1 MKKIF
6 LIFMLLLADK
16 LYAQTP
22 AAEFKSKYPEGYIA
36 KIDEVYETIGDWK
49 GREDIYFNPKAEKP
63 TAVVF
68 NIHGGAWSHGVKESQ
83 TGFGTFFKL
92 GYAVANIE
100 YRMTNDATAPAAIED
115 VRAAIL
121 YVVQHAKE
129 LNIDPDRIV
138 VMGSSA
144 GAHLAL
150 MAGLLQNDNKFDGN
164 YKNVQ
169 HYTIKAIIDK
179 YGPTD
184 FNVQGFSSF
193 KSLVKWLGVNA
204 ESARFRESVSPVYY
218 VKKTSPPVFI
228 VHGYADP
235 IVPYEQSVSLK
246 NKLDE
251 MGVKNRFLTMPGG
264 GHGKFTA
271 EQKSELS
278 KAIIDFLKEIQP

>member
-1 MKKIF
+1 MKKVF
-6 LIFMLLLADK
+6 VFMLMITVVRLF
-16 LYAQTP
+16 AQDDSVV
-22 AAEFKSKYPEGYIA
+22 KKVIYPSGYEA
-36 KIDEVYETIGDWK
+36 KTDAVYSEINSWK
-49 GREDIYFNPKAEKP
+49 GREDIYYNPKAEKP

-83 TGFGTFFKL
+83 TGFGTFFNL

-150 MAGLLQNDNKFDGN
+150 MAGLLQNDNKFDGY

-204 ESARFRESVSPVYY
+204 ESARFRESVSPIYY

-228 VHGYADP
+228 VHGDADP

-251 MGVKNRFLTMPGG
+251 MGVKNKFLTMPGG